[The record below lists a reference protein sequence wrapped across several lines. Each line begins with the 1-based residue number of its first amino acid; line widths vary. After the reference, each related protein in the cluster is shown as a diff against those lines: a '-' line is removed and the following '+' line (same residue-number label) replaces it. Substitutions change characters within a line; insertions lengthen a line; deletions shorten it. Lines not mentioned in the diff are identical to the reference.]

1 MKYRDLIQFDPIE
14 TVVQL
19 RDANELTEAQT
30 LVRTYVISEEMGE
43 RLVGT
48 VFPNLQFDEPSDN
61 KGLLIVG
68 NYGTGKSHLMSVLSA
83 LAEHGDL
90 VGMVQN
96 ETVAQAA
103 GAIAG
108 KFKVI
113 RTELG
118 STTRDFREFVC
129 SELEEALFAMGVSYK
144 FPARDQL
151 SNHKGAFGDM
161 MQAFQSEYPDHGLL
175 LIVDELLEYLRTRK
189 DQELI
194 LDLSFLREVGE
205 ICKNTRFRFVGGL
218 QETLF
223 DNPRFGFVAETVRRV
238 KDRFEQVRIAQ
249 TDVKYVVAQRLLKK
263 TAEQQVKIREHLT
276 SFARFYGNLNERM
289 EDYVNLYP
297 IHPDYID
304 TFGRISFAEKR
315 EVLKSLSIA
324 MKQRLDQDVPEYPVF
339 SVLMTQQNRA
349 LAVEAALRAL
359 RGGTRSQQAT
369 AVLDALNLLE
379 GDRTDPYQSKY
390 AEYVRNL
397 LAQKGPGQVLNRSEL
412 IEDVQG
418 IEYMAPGRYRLEP
431 ELVVVLLA
439 ALVYSG
445 DVVLAIPGDKFDAG
459 SLEDLANT
467 AVETLQNFK
476 HVEPPKDWNVP
487 ALKALFELVGLA
499 TGNAQLVTQGKA
511 EPIQALQAAV
521 AERVNRLVVAQQ
533 KLQNGLPFWGKPLL
547 STPEQDEFRRRLAD
561 GKAFLESLQ
570 GYSSPGKLKNFRFS
584 AQEVRNRQGGL
595 QTLDEIESLGELTS
609 DLGSL
614 ASYLSTAEA
623 LLPVDHP
630 WLKQMREVRDGIQS
644 ELLDS
649 EKRSQAGFRQQTVQK
664 LAALKQGYIQE
675 YGALHG
681 QARLGAN
688 DTSKKERL
696 LGDGRLDSLKRLATI
711 DLMPKGQLTE
721 VQHELGA
728 LRSCFALTTAELEA
742 APTCPHC
749 GFRPAN
755 EVVDWPAGSVLGQV
769 DERLDQMVEEW
780 TKTLLDNLEDPITQ
794 ANLELLGQAQRQ
806 PVSEFLAKRA
816 LPESLS
822 QGFIQSL
829 QDVLSGLDKVVLSIE
844 AVKGALLEGGMPA
857 PQDEIKRRFEAYL
870 KEQTKGRDLSKVRI
884 VVE

>member
-1 MKYRDLIQFDPIE
+1 
-14 TVVQL
+14 
-19 RDANELTEAQT
+19 
-30 LVRTYVISEEMGE
+30 
-43 RLVGT
+43 
-48 VFPNLQFDEPSDN
+48 
-61 KGLLIVG
+61 
-68 NYGTGKSHLMSVLSA
+68 
-83 LAEHGDL
+83 
-90 VGMVQN
+90 
-96 ETVAQAA
+96 
-103 GAIAG
+103 
-108 KFKVI
+108 
-113 RTELG
+113 
-118 STTRDFREFVC
+118 
-129 SELEEALFAMGVSYK
+129 
-144 FPARDQL
+144 
-151 SNHKGAFGDM
+151 
-161 MQAFQSEYPDHGLL
+161 
-175 LIVDELLEYLRTRK
+175 
-189 DQELI
+189 
-194 LDLSFLREVGE
+194 
-205 ICKNTRFRFVGGL
+205 
-218 QETLF
+218 
-223 DNPRFGFVAETVRRV
+223 
-238 KDRFEQVRIAQ
+238 
-249 TDVKYVVAQRLLKK
+249 
-263 TAEQQVKIREHLT
+263 
-276 SFARFYGNLNERM
+276 
-289 EDYVNLYP
+289 
-297 IHPDYID
+297 
-304 TFGRISFAEKR
+304 
-315 EVLKSLSIA
+315 
-324 MKQRLDQDVPEYPVF
+324 
-339 SVLMTQQNRA
+339 
-349 LAVEAALRAL
+349 
-359 RGGTRSQQAT
+359 
-369 AVLDALNLLE
+369 
-379 GDRTDPYQSKY
+379 
-390 AEYVRNL
+390 L

-595 QTLDEIESLGELTS
+595 QTLDEIEALGEMTS
-609 DLGSL
+609 ELGSL

-728 LRSCFALTTAELEA
+728 LRSCFALTTVELEA

-755 EVVDWPAGSVLGQV
+755 EVVDWPVGSVLGQV

-816 LPESLS
+816 LPEALS
-822 QGFIQSL
+822 QGFIQAL

-844 AVKGALLEGGMPA
+844 GVKGALLEGGMPA
-857 PQDEIKRRFEAYL
+857 TQEEIKRRFEAYL

>member
-1 MKYRDLIQFDPIE
+1 M
-14 TVVQL
+14 
-19 RDANELTEAQT
+19 
-30 LVRTYVISEEMGE
+30 
-43 RLVGT
+43 
-48 VFPNLQFDEPSDN
+48 
-61 KGLLIVG
+61 
-68 NYGTGKSHLMSVLSA
+68 
-83 LAEHGDL
+83 
-90 VGMVQN
+90 
-96 ETVAQAA
+96 
-103 GAIAG
+103 
-108 KFKVI
+108 
-113 RTELG
+113 
-118 STTRDFREFVC
+118 
-129 SELEEALFAMGVSYK
+129 
-144 FPARDQL
+144 
-151 SNHKGAFGDM
+151 
-161 MQAFQSEYPDHGLL
+161 
-175 LIVDELLEYLRTRK
+175 
-189 DQELI
+189 
-194 LDLSFLREVGE
+194 
-205 ICKNTRFRFVGGL
+205 
-218 QETLF
+218 
-223 DNPRFGFVAETVRRV
+223 
-238 KDRFEQVRIAQ
+238 
-249 TDVKYVVAQRLLKK
+249 
-263 TAEQQVKIREHLT
+263 
-276 SFARFYGNLNERM
+276 
-289 EDYVNLYP
+289 
-297 IHPDYID
+297 
-304 TFGRISFAEKR
+304 
-315 EVLKSLSIA
+315 
-324 MKQRLDQDVPEYPVF
+324 
-339 SVLMTQQNRA
+339 
-349 LAVEAALRAL
+349 
-359 RGGTRSQQAT
+359 
-369 AVLDALNLLE
+369 LDALNLLE

-445 DVVLAIPGDKFDAG
+445 DVVLAIPGDKFDANN
-459 SLEDLANT
+459 LDALAST

-476 HVEPPKDWNVP
+476 HIEPPKDWNLP
-487 ALKALFELVGLA
+487 ALKALFELLGLA
-499 TGNAQLVTQGKA
+499 PGLAQLVTQGKV
-511 EPIQALQAAV
+511 EPIQQLQSGVTAT
-521 AERVNRLVVAQQ
+521 VNRLVGAQQ

-584 AQEVRNRQGGL
+584 AQEVRNRQRGL
-595 QTLDEIESLGELTS
+595 QTLDEIEALGEMTS
-609 DLGSL
+609 ELGSL

-728 LRSCFALTTAELEA
+728 LRSCFALTTVELEA

-755 EVVDWPAGSVLGQV
+755 EVVDWPVGSVLGQV

-780 TKTLLDNLEDPITQ
+780 TKTLLNNLEDPITQ

-816 LPESLS
+816 LPELLS

-857 PQDEIKRRFEAYL
+857 TQEEIKRRFEAYL